1 MTAPAPLPLA
11 SSAPDEG
18 PGSVW
23 PVALLSGGLSAALLS
38 AGVWVGLEASGA
50 QPRFGFADW
59 VAEHALLGLL
69 AGLLVTG
76 LLRLGRP
83 LDPRLACA
91 RERRAAAL
99 RLGVLGSLAVLCV
112 LAASSRAL
120 FDRPFFVLTGLL
132 AGAAAATLCLRLW
145 LGSLRRARELPRLD
159 PLKVAVLLALVLAP
173 LQDGGAA
180 ASLRGAWQVM
190 LGE

>member
-1 MTAPAPLPLA
+1 MAALAPLPLA
-11 SSAPDEG
+11 SSTPNEG

-38 AGVWVGLEASGA
+38 AGVGVALEASGA

-69 AGLLVTG
+69 VTG
-76 LLRLGRP
+76 LLHLGRP
-83 LDPRLACA
+83 LDPRLACT
-91 RERRAAAL
+91 RERRAAVP
-99 RLGVLGSLAVLCV
+99 RLGVLAALAVLCV

-120 FDRPFFVLTGLL
+120 FDRPFSVFASLV
-132 AGAAAATLCLRLW
+132 AGAAAANLCLRLW
-145 LGSLRRARELPRLD
+145 LGSLRRACELPRLD
-159 PLKVAVLLALVLAP
+159 PLKVATLLALLLAS
-173 LQDGGAA
+173 LRDGGAA

-190 LGE
+190 LRE

>member
-11 SSAPDEG
+11 SSTPDEG

-23 PVALLSGGLSAALLS
+23 PVALLAGGLSAALLA

-50 QPRFGFADW
+50 RPRFGFADW
-59 VAEHALLGLL
+59 VAEHALLGLG
-69 AGLLVTG
+69 AGLAVTWI
-76 LLRLGRP
+76 LRLGRS
-83 LDPRLACA
+83 LDPLLACERA
-91 RERRAAAL
+91 RRAAAL
-99 RLGVLGSLAVLCV
+99 RLALLSSLALLCV

-132 AGAAAATLCLRLW
+132 AGAAAATFGLRLW

-159 PLKVAVLLALVLAP
+159 PLKVAVLLAFVLAP

>member
-1 MTAPAPLPLA
+1 MLSKPPRAPLA
-11 SSAPDEG
+11 
-18 PGSVW
+18 
-23 PVALLSGGLSAALLS
+23 
-38 AGVWVGLEASGA
+38 
-50 QPRFGFADW
+50 
-59 VAEHALLGLL
+59 
-69 AGLLVTG
+69 TG
-76 LLRLGRP
+76 
-83 LDPRLACA
+83 
-91 RERRAAAL
+91 RA
-99 RLGVLGSLAVLCV
+99 
-112 LAASSRAL
+112 
-120 FDRPFFVLTGLL
+120 TG